1 MKMRKPVYVLALC
14 LCFATACKKAPEE
27 TEAVKTI
34 PYWTENSPAM
44 ISIMD
49 YVESVTAEKA
59 DTFVPEADRIAVF
72 DFDGTLFG
80 ELFPTYFDNCLF
92 MHRVLHDET
101 YTAADDVREYAEA
114 FEKAAQ
120 NHEPE
125 PDSPRST
132 AQMEAETFAGMSVEE
147 YRDYV
152 RDFMAEPAFG
162 FENMTYG
169 EGFYLPM
176 VSLVEYLHDNGFK
189 IFISSGSER
198 AQVREVIE
206 GTLDEWV
213 PSENVIGSTFSLKAS
228 GQGDKQGRSYSF
240 KADDKVLMEGNL
252 VTKNQKTNKVF
263 SIIDEIG
270 KAPLLVFGNSSGD
283 LSMAQYALNHGGRG
297 YMLLCD
303 DTERDYGNIEIAK
316 SFQKDCEEMG
326 LTTVSMK
333 DEFQTIYKEDAVK
346 KGK

>member
-1 MKMRKPVYVLALC
+1 MRKPVYILALC

-27 TEAVKTI
+27 SEAVKTI

-114 FEKAAQ
+114 FENAAQ

-213 PSENVIGSTFSLKAS
+213 PSENVIGSTFSLEAS

-252 VTKNQKTNKVF
+252 VTKNQRPTRYSPSLMKSARRRCWCSATVPAICPWPNTR
-263 SIIDEIG
+263 SIT
-270 KAPLLVFGNSSGD
+270 AAGD
-283 LSMAQYALNHGGRG
+283 ICCCAMTQSVI
-297 YMLLCD
+297 
-303 DTERDYGNIEIAK
+303 TETLK
-316 SFQKDCEEMG
+316 SQNLFRR
-326 LTTVSMK
+326 TVRK
-333 DEFQTIYKEDAVK
+333 WA
-346 KGK
+346 